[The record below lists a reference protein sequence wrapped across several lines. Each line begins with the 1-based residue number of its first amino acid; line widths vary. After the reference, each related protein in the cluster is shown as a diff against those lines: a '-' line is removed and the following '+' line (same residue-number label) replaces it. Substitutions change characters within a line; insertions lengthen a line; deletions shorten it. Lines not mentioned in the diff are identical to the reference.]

1 MTTKFKS
8 VDSVIKPSFA
18 RQLKA
23 CNWYANEMRKK
34 WGLTK
39 KRQSAKVKIVIKS
52 IITKHEIWV
61 KQ

>member
-1 MTTKFKS
+1 MFVKFKS

-18 RQLKA
+18 RHLKA
-23 CNWYANEMRKK
+23 CNWYANELRKK

-39 KRQSAKVKIVIKS
+39 NKPSAKVKIVIKS